1 MRTWKF
7 LLLAVLLLLLS
18 ACGTSENG
26 SSYGGGSSEEKKG
39 VVTST
44 LEKADAGY
52 RYTMKNG
59 TDEALTFNFTS
70 SQRFDFALF
79 NADGEQ
85 VFSLA
90 SVSSF
95 AQVLGEETV
104 DAGKEL
110 SYDFDVPPLDLAP
123 GTYKIEAWLTPE
135 QGPAYQAENEYVV
148 E

>member
-1 MRTWKF
+1 MRTWKVF
-7 LLLAVLLLLLS
+7 VFAALLLLLS

-26 SSYGGGSSEEKKG
+26 SYGGGSSEEKKG
-39 VVTST
+39 EVTST
-44 LEKADAGY
+44 LEKTDAGY
-52 RYTMKNG
+52 NYTMKNG

-95 AQVLGEETV
+95 AQALGEETV
-104 DAGKEL
+104 EAGEEL
-110 SYDFDVPPLDLAP
+110 SYDFEVPPLDLAP
-123 GTYKIEAWLTPE
+123 GTYKMEAWLTPE

>member
-1 MRTWKF
+1 MRTWKLSLLA
-7 LLLAVLLLLLS
+7 LLLVLLS

-26 SSYGGGSSEEKKG
+26 SYGGGSSEEKKG
-39 VVTST
+39 EVTST

-52 RYTMKNG
+52 RYTVKNG

-70 SQRFDFALF
+70 SQRFDFALL

-95 AQVLGEETV
+95 AQMLGEETIE
-104 DAGKEL
+104 AGEEL
-110 SYDFDVPPLDLAP
+110 SYDLEVPPLDLAP
-123 GTYKIEAWLTPE
+123 GTYKMEAWLTPE